1 MSKDL
6 TNGVSTVPGDAVPI
20 ALFTITHGNNAL
32 RIAVPSQVIDS
43 AVDNAVFALG
53 DSITDTV
60 PNPNIATGITTGD
73 VKPRRRKASDGRLSL
88 VLGVLSSNG
97 GVVDR
102 TDEDRFIRL
111 ESAFPLASIF

>member
-73 VKPRRRKASDGRLSL
+73 VKP
-88 VLGVLSSNG
+88 
-97 GVVDR
+97 
-102 TDEDRFIRL
+102 
-111 ESAFPLASIF
+111 